1 MRCIPP
7 RYLVPEGMLHLVSVP
22 VGHPDD
28 ISLRALNILKSAEVI
43 IGEETKPLFQ
53 LLKHHNIPRPAVA
66 EFLNEHSKDVD
77 IDFFVDLCREKT
89 VALVTDC
96 GTPGFCDPGAVLVR
110 RCRAE
115 NILVTAVPG
124 ASSLMILLSLSGLDL
139 KEFYFR
145 GFLPAN
151 NEKRRQ
157 ELLALKKIKVP
168 IVLMDTPYRF
178 RALLEDLRESHAD
191 SRCVLGINLTQESEQ
206 IFDGPISR
214 LNFDSLP
221 EKAEFILV
229 VHS

>member
-1 MRCIPP
+1 MS
-7 RYLVPEGMLHLVSVP
+7 LTLVSVP
-22 VGHPDD
+22 IGHPDD
-28 ISLRALNILKSAEVI
+28 ISLRALQTLRDTEVI

-53 LLKHHNIPRPAVA
+53 LLKHHQIPRPAVA

-77 IDFFVDLCREKT
+77 IDFFVGLCREKK

-96 GTPGFCDPGAVLVR
+96 GTPGFCDPGAILVK

-115 NILVTAVPG
+115 GIPVTAVPG
-124 ASSLMILLSLSGLDL
+124 ASSLMVLLSLCGLDL

-157 ELLALKKIKVP
+157 ELLILKKVKVP
-168 IVLMDTPYRF
+168 LVLMDTPYRF
-178 RALLEDLRESHAD
+178 RALLEDLRDTHPQ
-191 SRCVLGINLTQESEQ
+191 SRCVIGLNLTQESERIIDSQ
-206 IFDGPISR
+206 IAK
-214 LNFDSLP
+214 LNFAELP

-229 VHS
+229 VY

>member
-1 MRCIPP
+1 
-7 RYLVPEGMLHLVSVP
+7 MLYLVSVP

-28 ISLRALNILKSAEVI
+28 ISLRALQILKTAEVI

-53 LLKHHNIPRPAVA
+53 LLKHHNIPRPEVA

-77 IDFFVDLCREKT
+77 IDFFVGLCREKN

-96 GTPGFCDPGAVLVR
+96 GTPGFCDPGAALVR
-110 RCRAE
+110 RCRME
-115 NILVTAVPG
+115 NIPVSAVPG
-124 ASSLMILLSLSGLDL
+124 ASSLMILLSLSGLEL

-157 ELLALKKIKVP
+157 ELSNLKKIKVP

-178 RALLEDLRESHAD
+178 RALLEDLKETHAT
-191 SRCVLGINLTQESEQ
+191 SRCVLGINLTQESEH
-206 IFDGPISR
+206 IYDGPLSQ
-214 LNFDSLP
+214 LNLQTLP
-221 EKAEFILV
+221 EKAEFILIL
-229 VHS
+229 HS

>member
-1 MRCIPP
+1 MS
-7 RYLVPEGMLHLVSVP
+7 LHLVSVTI
-22 VGHPDD
+22 GHPDD
-28 ISLRALNILKSAEVI
+28 ISLRALQTLREAEVI

-53 LLKHHNIPRPAVA
+53 LLKHHQIPRPAMA

-77 IDFFVDLCREKT
+77 IDFFVGLCREKK

-96 GTPGFCDPGAVLVR
+96 GTPGFCDPGAVLVK

-115 NILVTAVPG
+115 RISVTAVPG
-124 ASSLMILLSLSGLDL
+124 ASSLMVLLSLCGVDL

-157 ELLALKKIKVP
+157 ELLLLKKVKVP
-168 IVLMDTPYRF
+168 LVLMDTPYRF
-178 RALLEDLRESHAD
+178 RALLEDLKDTHAQ
-191 SRCVLGINLTQESEQ
+191 SRCVIGLNLTQDSER
-206 IFDGPISR
+206 IIDSPVAK
-214 LNFDSLP
+214 LNLAELP

-229 VHS
+229 VY

>member
-1 MRCIPP
+1 MS
-7 RYLVPEGMLHLVSVP
+7 LSLVSVP
-22 VGHPDD
+22 IGHPDD
-28 ISLRALNILKSAEVI
+28 ISIRALQTLREAEVI

-77 IDFFVDLCREKT
+77 IDFFVGLCRDKK

-96 GTPGFCDPGAVLVR
+96 GTPGFCDPGAVLVK

-115 NILVTAVPG
+115 KISVIAAPG
-124 ASSLMILLSLSGLDL
+124 ASSLMVLLSLCGLDL

-151 NEKRRQ
+151 NEKRRE
-157 ELLALKKIKVP
+157 ELQRLKKIKVP
-168 IVLMDTPYRF
+168 LVLMDTPYRF
-178 RALLEDLRESHAD
+178 RALLEDLRLSHGE
-191 SRCVLGINLTQESEQ
+191 SRCVIGINLTQDNEQ
-206 IFDGPISR
+206 IVDSPLSKVDLR
-214 LNFDSLP
+214 SLP

-229 VHS
+229 VY